1 MSCTFVL
8 VTALRHVECMD
19 GVTTNGRVID
29 RSFPPFVASDYTRLV
44 AYPTLPRDLIK
55 RAENDNFPL
64 IGLAALRE
72 LRRALDELE
81 AAAILR
87 ARDMGA
93 STSDVG
99 EALGLTRQ
107 AAYYRL
113 RQLLERR
120 KAGGIVV
127 VPESEPIDPRA

>member
-1 MSCTFVL
+1 
-8 VTALRHVECMD
+8 
-19 GVTTNGRVID
+19 
-29 RSFPPFVASDYTRLV
+29 V

-55 RAENDNFPL
+55 RAENESFPL

-72 LRRALDELE
+72 LRKALDELE

-93 STSDVG
+93 STSDIG

-120 KAGGIVV
+120 GAEGSGGIVV
-127 VPESEPIDPRA
+127 LPESEPIDPRASFRARRLPRRPGDD

>member
-1 MSCTFVL
+1 
-8 VTALRHVECMD
+8 
-19 GVTTNGRVID
+19 
-29 RSFPPFVASDYTRLV
+29 V
-44 AYPTLPRDLIK
+44 AYPTVPRDLIR

-72 LRRALDELE
+72 LRKAIDQLE

-87 ARDMGA
+87 AREMGA
-93 STSDVG
+93 TTTDIG

-113 RQLLERR
+113 RQLLETR
-120 KAGGIVV
+120 KVEPPGEVVV
-127 VPESEPIDPRA
+127 VPDPDPVDRRKP

>member
-1 MSCTFVL
+1 
-8 VTALRHVECMD
+8 
-19 GVTTNGRVID
+19 
-29 RSFPPFVASDYTRLV
+29 V

-72 LRRALDELE
+72 LRKALDELE

-113 RQLLERR
+113 RQLLDRR
-120 KAGGIVV
+120 KAEGAGGIVV
-127 VPESEPIDPRA
+127 VPESEPIDPRV